1 MEKIYQPQ
9 ELEQAWYKTWEERG
23 YFAPSGNGQPYCI
36 VIPPPN
42 VTGRLHMGHGFQ
54 HAIMDALTRYHR
66 MDGHQALWQVGTDHA
81 GIATQMVVERQLNSE
96 GKSRTEIGRDA
107 FIKRVWDWKDESGN
121 IITQQLRRLGSSLDW
136 TRERFTMD
144 EELSSVVQKVFI
156 DLYNEGLIYRGNRLV
171 NWDPKLLTAIS
182 DLEVISEEE
191 DGSLWYFSYP
201 ITDSNENLV
210 IATTRPETL
219 LGDTAVAVHPEDE
232 RYKHLIGQQV
242 KLPICNR
249 NIPIIADTYVD
260 PAFGTGCVKITPA
273 HDFNDYEMGLRH
285 DLELINILTDDAAIN
300 EEAPSQYV
308 GLDRFVARKK
318 VVEEMKSLGLLEKIE
333 PHRLKVPRGDR
344 SGAIVEPYLTHQWY
358 VSVESLAGPA
368 ITAVESGEIEFVPK
382 NWENTYF
389 AWMRDLKD
397 WCISRQL
404 WWGHRIP
411 AWYDEEGKVYVG
423 DSEEA
428 IRFAHKLD
436 EKITLHQDEDVL
448 DTWFSSALWTFS
460 TLGWPNETSFFDRFH
475 PTNVLVTGFDII
487 FFWVARMIMMT
498 LKFTGQVPFKK
509 VYVTGLVRDE
519 SGQKMSKSKGN
530 ILDPIDLIDGIDL
543 EQLVTKRTADMMQ
556 PKLIDQIE
564 KNTRASFPSG
574 IAAYGTDALRFTFYS
589 LASTGRDIKFDLGRI
604 EGHRN
609 FCNKIWNAARYVE
622 MNTDGKIIG
631 SSEDHVKYMSIADH
645 WIISSFEKTLSAV
658 RHSLENY
665 RFDTAAQDL
674 QEFVWNEYC
683 DWYVE
688 LSKPVLWDEET
699 NQAEAKAA
707 RYVLLSTFEKI
718 LRLLHPFMPFI
729 TEELWQRCASQL
741 RIQGESIMM
750 QPYPCVAPEN
760 LNLQAEAE
768 IDWIKGVVVGIRNIR
783 GEMDISP
790 AKAITV
796 YLRSSDEEDKNSLMQ
811 HKHLLKKLAK
821 LEEIN
826 WLPASEEAPVSAVQL
841 YGNLEI
847 LVPMDGLIDIEAE
860 KSRLNKE
867 LNKLQINA
875 KALEGRLNNPK
886 FVSNAPEKIVEK
898 ERNKLREIK
907 SASAMLRQK
916 KDELDSV

>member
-1 MEKIYQPQ
+1 MKKIYQPQ

-23 YFAPSGNGQPYCI
+23 YFAPNGNGQPYCI

-96 GKSRTEIGRDA
+96 GKSRTEIGREA

-121 IITQQLRRLGSSLDW
+121 IITEQLRRLGSSLDW

-191 DGSLWYFSYP
+191 EGSLWYFRYP
-201 ITDSNENLV
+201 IANSNENLV

-242 KLPICNR
+242 KLPLCNR

-273 HDFNDYEMGLRH
+273 HDFNDYEVGLRH

-308 GLDRFVARKK
+308 GLDRFLARTK
-318 VVEEMKSLGLLEKIE
+318 VVEEMKNLDLLEKIE

-344 SGAIVEPYLTHQWY
+344 SGAVVEPYLTHQWY

-368 ITAVESGEIEFVPK
+368 IAAVESGEIEFVPK

-389 AWMRDLKD
+389 SWMRDLKD

-428 IRFAHKLD
+428 IRSAHKLD
-436 EKITLHQDEDVL
+436 EKVTLRQDEDVL

-564 KNTRASFPSG
+564 KNTRATFPSG

-631 SSEDHVKYMSIADH
+631 SAEDHIKHMSIADH

-674 QEFVWNEYC
+674 QEFIWNEYC

-699 NQAEAKAA
+699 NRAEAEAA
-707 RYVLLSTFEKI
+707 RFVLLSTFEKI

-729 TEELWQRCASQL
+729 TEELWQRCAPQL
-741 RIQGESIMM
+741 SIKGESIMM
-750 QPYPCVAPEN
+750 QPYPCVSPEN
-760 LNLQAEAE
+760 LNPRAEAE
-768 IDWIKGVVVGIRNIR
+768 IEWIKGVVVGIRNIR

-796 YLRSSDEEDKNSLMQ
+796 YLRSADDKEKSGLTQ
-811 HKHLLKKLAK
+811 HKRLLKKLAK

-847 LVPMDGLIDIEAE
+847 LVPMDGLIDVEAE
-860 KSRLNKE
+860 KLRLSKE
-867 LNKLQINA
+867 LNKLESNA
-875 KALEGRLNNPK
+875 EALEGRLNNPK
-886 FVSNAPEKIVEK
+886 FVSNAPKKIVEK
-898 ERNKLREIK
+898 EQGKLQEIK
-907 SASAMLRQK
+907 SAVMVLQQK
-916 KDELDSV
+916 KGELESM